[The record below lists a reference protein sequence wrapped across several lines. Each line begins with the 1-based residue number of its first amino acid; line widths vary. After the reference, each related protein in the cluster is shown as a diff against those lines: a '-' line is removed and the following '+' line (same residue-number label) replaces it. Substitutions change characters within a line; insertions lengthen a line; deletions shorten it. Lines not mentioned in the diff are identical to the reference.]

1 MKRIK
6 STVYA
11 FALIVAL
18 SSSAFAGN
26 IGGLKTDA
34 TATGNIGGLL
44 LTDVTLAI
52 AGNIGGMLR

>member
-6 STVYA
+6 STIYVLT
-11 FALIVAL
+11 LIVAL
-18 SSSAFAGN
+18 YSTALAGN
-26 IGGLKTDA
+26 IGGMRTDA

-44 LTDVTLAI
+44 LTDIAVAI

>member
-6 STVYA
+6 STVYV

-26 IGGLKTDA
+26 IGGLRTDA

-44 LTDVTLAI
+44 FTDVIVSI
-52 AGNIGGMLR
+52 AGNIGGMLY

>member
-6 STVYA
+6 STFFA

-26 IGGLKTDA
+26 IGGMRTDA
-34 TATGNIGGLL
+34 SATGNIGGLL
-44 LTDVTLAI
+44 LTVVAI
-52 AGNIGGMLR
+52 VGNIGGM

>member
-18 SSSAFAGN
+18 SSSVFAGN
-26 IGGLKTDA
+26 IGGMRTDA

-44 LTDVTLAI
+44 LTDITVAI